1 MSRTLDEFYTVRCQV
16 AGMRHLADSLDE
28 LTVKDML
35 DGDNMYTCSTC
46 GKRVRAEKRACFR
59 RLPRILCFNTM
70 RYTFNMAT
78 MRREKVNTHF
88 AFPLELDMTP
98 YMEHTLLATPP
109 TTADSTNN
117 DKREANAHNDEN
129 DDDASQAGYL
139 YDLIGVTVHTG
150 TADAG
155 HYYSFIKASCL
166 FLFIGGKRKVEYIK
180 NGYESKLTLNRKRKL
195 VLQFEIIQSLLC
207 FDDFEQVEA
216 DDCWYV
222 FNDSEVRRFDAVNNL
237 ASECFGGNDASSADS
252 TGLVH
257 HHHNHHHHQH
267 DKSNSA
273 YMLFYERDT
282 TRRPHALSS
291 SSAFSIAS
299 SL

>member
-1 MSRTLDEFYTVRCQV
+1 MLAELKRMFAYMLASERRAFDPSAFCAAYDPANGGLNVSEQKDMQEFFTDLIAKLEESCVPVKPLFGGVVANLVVSLDCPHVSRTLDEFYTVRCQV

-28 LTVKDML
+28 LTVKDTL

-109 TTADSTNN
+109 PPPSTNTADDRDDQSALSSAAN
-117 DKREANAHNDEN
+117 DRHDNDE
-129 DDDASQAGYL
+129 SYS

-150 TADAG
+150 TADTG
-155 HYYSFIKASCL
+155 HYYSFIKVSCL
-166 FLFIGGKRKVEYIK
+166 LLFFLCQK
-180 NGYESKLTLNRKRKL
+180 SDL
-195 VLQFEIIQSLLC
+195 
-207 FDDFEQVEA
+207 
-216 DDCWYV
+216 
-222 FNDSEVRRFDAVNNL
+222 
-237 ASECFGGNDASSADS
+237 
-252 TGLVH
+252 
-257 HHHNHHHHQH
+257 
-267 DKSNSA
+267 KSNQTVGKETV
-273 YMLFYERDT
+273 L
-282 TRRPHALSS
+282 
-291 SSAFSIAS
+291 
-299 SL
+299 